1 MKMETTITANEN
13 GTINK
18 IVLKAGTMV
27 NSDDLII
34 ELK

>member
-1 MKMETTITANEN
+1 MKMETTITATEN
-13 GTINK
+13 ATIK
-18 IVLKAGTMV
+18 KVILKAGSIV